1 MNCADFEYLLADYI
15 DDTLSAEVRSAFEEH
30 VSSCPG
36 CRQLLEDVAGAVR
49 FLKRVEDVEPPA
61 DLITRIAFQTP
72 LGRIREPLDP
82 PGWWTRLSTR
92 WLQPVL
98 QPRLAMGMAMTIL
111 SFAML
116 ERCTGVQVQH
126 IQAADLNPVRVWDN
140 VEGKGL
146 RIKDRAVKYYENIRL
161 VYEIETR
168 LQELD
173 QQQQAAVEP
182 GDNRPKSGPAKPSKA
197 EDHTK

>member
-1 MNCADFEYLLADYI
+1 MNCADFEHLLADYV
-15 DDTLSAEVRSAFEEH
+15 DDTLSPDVRASFEEH
-30 VSSCPG
+30 AVTCPD
-36 CRQLLEDVAGAVR
+36 CRQLLDDVTGVVQ
-49 FLKRVEDVEPPA
+49 FLKRIEDIEPPA
-61 DLITRIAFQTP
+61 ELITRIAFQTP
-72 LGRIREPLDP
+72 IGRFREPLDP
-82 PGWWTRLSTR
+82 PGWWGRFSAK

-98 QPRLAMGMAMTIL
+98 QPRFAMGMAMTIL

-140 VEGKGL
+140 VQAKSL
-146 RIKDRAVKYYENIRL
+146 RVKDRAVKYYENIRL

-173 QQQQAAVEP
+173 QQQQAASEQAS
-182 GDNRPKSGPAKPSKA
+182 NRSKSGAAAQPKA
-197 EDHTK
+197 EDHSK